1 MKKLFKNRGFKIWLS
16 VTATVLALSI
26 IILLLGNI
34 FYDVVKIVMGGEI
47 AVYKDTG
54 YPEIFTKQTV
64 NKNQALENGNKL
76 NERLCEEGF
85 VLLKNDDV
93 VNEKALPLKR
103 GAKISVFGKN
113 SINLVYNGSGSGGS
127 DNKNAVKLVQSLEDT
142 FFGKPRAC

>member
-1 MKKLFKNRGFKIWLS
+1 
-16 VTATVLALSI
+16 
-26 IILLLGNI
+26 
-34 FYDVVKIVMGGEI
+34 MGGEI

-103 GAKISVFGKN
+103 GAK
-113 SINLVYNGSGSGGS
+113 
-127 DNKNAVKLVQSLEDT
+127 
-142 FFGKPRAC
+142 